1 MKVAD
6 IGVLPQF
13 YDRYIGLVG
22 EELEINEAF
31 SRFSVQEVYGK
42 DSNILLE
49 LGDKVYTS
57 GKWTVKQIL
66 QHCIDTERIMAYRAL
81 CFARGEAKSLP
92 SFDENDYAD
101 AADVENKTVEGLLEE
116 FSVLRK
122 STVFFFSSLSDDVLL
137 RRGTASNIEISVLAL
152 ACVILGHAIHHK
164 NVLEER
170 YYPIV

>member
-1 MKVAD
+1 MKIAD

-22 EELEINEAF
+22 EEVEINEAF

-42 DSNILLE
+42 DSNKLLE
-49 LGDKVYTS
+49 LGERIYAP

-81 CFARGEAKSLP
+81 CFARGEGKSLP
-92 SFDENDYAD
+92 SFDENDYVN
-101 AADVENKTVEGLLEE
+101 AAEVENKTVEGLLEE

-122 STVFFFSSLSDDVLL
+122 STVLLFSSFSDAVLV
-137 RRGTASNIEISVLAL
+137 RKGTASNIEISVLAL
-152 ACVILGHAIHHK
+152 GCVILGHGIHHK
-164 NVLEER
+164 NVLKER